1 LIAHFPML
9 SALVLLSLHWLTGPV
24 WHHPPC
30 LEKCLHL
37 ENIVTGETSLCAWQV
52 PVREGASK
60 AIGRLLVYQR
70 KDNSVPSS
78 TTELLPVLSLLLTDD
93 SSDVRRRA
101 LRSVK
106 AVAKVNVEGMVA
118 IVGPGV
124 ADCLKDSSV
133 PVRMAAERCAFHV
146 FQLARGT
153 SCTALIRLFLFL
165 SDRAQALI
173 AESEK
178 ASCRKHCRNSTQSG
192 LCLAVAGTENVQASQ
207 KYITGLDSRRIAK
220 QPELR

>member
-1 LIAHFPML
+1 
-9 SALVLLSLHWLTGPV
+9 
-24 WHHPPC
+24 
-30 LEKCLHL
+30 
-37 ENIVTGETSLCAWQV
+37 V
-52 PVREGASK
+52 PVREAASK

-70 KDNSVPSS
+70 KDNSAPSS

-106 AVAKVNVEGMVA
+106 AVAKVNVEGLVA

-133 PVRMAAERCAFHV
+133 PVRMAAERCALHV

-153 SCTALIRLFLFL
+153 SCTALITLFLFL

-173 AESEK
+173 AESEI

-192 LCLAVAGTENVQASQ
+192 LCSAVAGTENVQASQ

-220 QPELR
+220 QPELRYI

>member
-9 SALVLLSLHWLTGPV
+9 TALVLLSLHCLTRPV

-37 ENIVTGETSLCAWQV
+37 ENTVTGETSLCAWQV

-153 SCTALIRLFLFL
+153 
-165 SDRAQALI
+165 
-173 AESEK
+173 
-178 ASCRKHCRNSTQSG
+178 
-192 LCLAVAGTENVQASQ
+192 ENVQASQ

-220 QPELR
+220 QPELSDASDDSEGDNIA